1 MRDPKFVCDL
11 FSRLLEERLR
21 VSLGG
26 PISVQVDEARMA
38 KLTGALEQAET
49 PALYAVAKTRE
60 GHFGGVMTLTA
71 PVIHQAI
78 EAMTGAPAGSRP
90 ADRAPT
96 AIDEALIANLAEDVI
111 YCFERAMSSG
121 PRPDGGAAIDFDCFT
136 RKPTSL
142 TEAPDSLDT
151 LVFSLT
157 LSLGQE
163 PMETQFIVPLGV
175 LDIYRAAETR
185 AALKRPPIGDSAA
198 RGALWST
205 AMLTAARTAE
215 YRLIGVLQE
224 LTLTIEEVGE
234 LVPGSVIPLP
244 PGARMEVGLRIDS
257 PQGVAGAPDVAFGP
271 LGTSEGKRAVKIAV
285 PPADELIR
293 SLTPFAGDD

>member
-26 PISVQVDEARMA
+26 PASVQIDETRMA
-38 KLTGALEQAET
+38 KLTAALEQKET

-60 GHFGGVMTLTA
+60 GQLGGVMTLTA
-71 PVIHQAI
+71 TVIHQVI

-90 ADRAPT
+90 ADRPPT
-96 AIDEALIANLAEDVI
+96 SIDEALIANLAEDVI
-111 YCFERAMSSG
+111 YCFERAMSPG
-121 PRPDGGAAIDFDCFT
+121 PRPEGGAAIDFDHFT

-151 LVFSLT
+151 LVFHLSLT
-157 LSLGQE
+157 VGKEQL
-163 PMETQFIVPLGV
+163 ETQFIVPLGV
-175 LDIYRAAETR
+175 LDIYRAAETK
-185 AALKRPPIGDSAA
+185 AALKRPLISESAA

-224 LTLTIEEVGE
+224 LTLTVKEVGD

-244 PGARMEVGLRIDS
+244 PGARMEVGLRVDS
-257 PQGVAGAPDVAFGP
+257 PQGVAGAPDLAYGS
-271 LGTSEGKRAVKIAV
+271 LGTSEGKRAVKISL

-293 SLTPFAGDD
+293 GLIPFVGDD